1 VFLKFAL
8 AVVNDGGLAYT
19 DPEYRDFE

>member
-1 VFLKFAL
+1 LKFAL